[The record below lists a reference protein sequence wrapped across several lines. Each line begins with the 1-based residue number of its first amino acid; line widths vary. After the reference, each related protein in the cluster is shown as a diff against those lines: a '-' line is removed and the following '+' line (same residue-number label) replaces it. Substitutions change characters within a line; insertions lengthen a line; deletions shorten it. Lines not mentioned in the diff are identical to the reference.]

1 MGHRPGQSGAHV
13 TNEAERGAFV
23 GRSVKVQ
30 IDTLR
35 GDENFR
41 GHRVSIEA
49 TRLADGRQFNGSQ
62 FVDVDENL
70 VRQLVEL
77 LDVMLDSV
85 RED

>member
-1 MGHRPGQSGAHV
+1 MGHRPGQLGARV
-13 TNEAERGAFV
+13 TKEAERGAFV

-30 IDTLR
+30 IDTLP
-35 GDENFR
+35 GDENFS

-49 TRLADGRQFNGSQ
+49 TRLADGREFTGSRC
-62 FVDVDENL
+62 VDVDESL
-70 VRQLVEL
+70 VRQLAEL